1 MKKSTLQSLVSYL
14 NGTTVPNLDDIKAE
28 LEAELAKG
36 EEKAQA
42 NRALYAAAH
51 DPAMAVLTDVPMT
64 MADWH
69 AACAATLPAGFSKSK
84 LQYAVREYW
93 ASEVVVIDGKVK
105 MYRKA

>member
-1 MKKSTLQSLVSYL
+1 MKKSTLQSLVTYL
-14 NGTTVPNLDDIKAE
+14 NGTAIPNLDDIKAE
-28 LEAELAKG
+28 LAAELAKG

-64 MADWH
+64 MADWFN
-69 AACAATLPAGFSKSK
+69 ACSATLPAGFSKSK
-84 LQYAVREYW
+84 LQYAVRESW